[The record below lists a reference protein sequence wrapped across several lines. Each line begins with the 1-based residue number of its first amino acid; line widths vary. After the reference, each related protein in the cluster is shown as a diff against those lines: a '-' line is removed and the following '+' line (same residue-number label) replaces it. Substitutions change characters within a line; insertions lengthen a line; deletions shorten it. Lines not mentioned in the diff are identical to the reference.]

1 MLPRLSGLSNQPH
14 QRLTNPKLNI
24 CKPTHYGTDIK
35 PANIGF
41 DQFGCLKLFDFGLAK
56 EIPAG
61 SDTYNDPKN
70 AQPDDVWTPGAVGTL
85 RYISPEI
92 FLKDPIDCKT
102 DVYST
107 AILCWEL
114 LTLRKAY
121 EDTIQGPYFT
131 QCVAIYGERPDIPKK
146 WPRSLKKLIENCW
159 TGRVKNR
166 PNSTEMKKSLEK
178 IVLQL
183 QHSV

>member
-1 MLPRLSGLSNQPH
+1 M
-14 QRLTNPKLNI
+14 
-24 CKPTHYGTDIK
+24 
-35 PANIGF
+35 
-41 DQFGCLKLFDFGLAK
+41 
-56 EIPAG
+56 
-61 SDTYNDPKN
+61 
-70 AQPDDVWTPGAVGTL
+70 

-107 AILCWEL
+107 AILLWEV
-114 LTLRKAY
+114 LTLHKAY
-121 EDTIQGPYFT
+121 EDTVQGRYFT

-146 WPRSLKKLIENCW
+146 WPRALKKLMEDCW
-159 TGRVKNR
+159 TGRVKTR
-166 PNSTEMKKSLEK
+166 CTSAEMRINLEK